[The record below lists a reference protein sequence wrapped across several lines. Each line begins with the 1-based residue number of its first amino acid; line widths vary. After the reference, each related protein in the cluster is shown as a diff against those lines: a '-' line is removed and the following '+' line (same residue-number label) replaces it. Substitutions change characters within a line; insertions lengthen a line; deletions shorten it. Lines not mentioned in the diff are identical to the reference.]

1 MDLSN
6 LQPAVGS
13 VQRKTRIGRGPGS
26 GKGGTS
32 TRGHK
37 GAKSRSGYK
46 HKVGFEG
53 GQMPLQ
59 RRLPKFG
66 FKNINR
72 VEYKPVNLAILQQ
85 LAEAKNLEKIG
96 LEELRAAGFANRNQ
110 LVKILGVGTIT
121 RAINVEA
128 HAFSKAAQ
136 AAIEAAYKE
145 GEAKL
150 KGNGKSV
157 PALSVLKTPLRD
169 GDAERPD
176 DEAYKNA
183 YFVNANATSAP
194 GIVDADLNPILTRS
208 EVYSGV
214 YGRASITFYAFNS
227 SGNKGIA
234 CGLNNLQKIRD
245 GEPLGGKASA
255 ESDFAT
261 DDDEDFLN

>member
-1 MDLSN
+1 MTMDLSN

-121 RAINVEA
+121 RAINIEA

-136 AAIEAAYKE
+136 AAIEAAGGSVNKL
-145 GEAKL
+145 EA
-150 KGNGKSV
+150 
-157 PALSVLKTPLRD
+157 
-169 GDAERPD
+169 
-176 DEAYKNA
+176 
-183 YFVNANATSAP
+183 
-194 GIVDADLNPILTRS
+194 
-208 EVYSGV
+208 
-214 YGRASITFYAFNS
+214 
-227 SGNKGIA
+227 
-234 CGLNNLQKIRD
+234 
-245 GEPLGGKASA
+245 
-255 ESDFAT
+255 
-261 DDDEDFLN
+261 